1 MAICCRFGNE
11 RRRDGSH
18 VGWTFLSVT
27 DFGRSSLPRR
37 TSRHAA
43 TSDQARC
50 KEGPRGDVE
59 RMYVPRRFALRRKS
73 FPAERT
79 YLNAVL
85 SGRKDLPERS
95 PFRQKGPTERSPFR
109 QKVVAGLP
117 HISDGNLGQ
126 ECPRYTNRQIA
137 IQIFDSFRVQFATR
151 VFFKLQL
158 IAREGCMSLLLERIR
173 KSYREPGG
181 TRIPVLGIERFAMNQ
196 GEQVALIGASGGGKT
211 TLLNII
217 SGILT
222 PDSGRV
228 VVDGSD
234 IAARQEV
241 VRDRF
246 RAAKIGI
253 VFQTFNLLPAFSAL
267 ENVLLGMSFSGRS
280 VDKVFAKQLLER
292 VGLGHRLHHSPQ
304 KLSVGEQQRVA
315 VARSLANK
323 PVLLLADEPTANVDL
338 ANQQL
343 ILDLIRDTCRDHN
356 VTLLMVTHSA
366 DVAGTFARVENL
378 KDFNRPEL
386 CLQEK
391 SA

>member
-1 MAICCRFGNE
+1 
-11 RRRDGSH
+11 
-18 VGWTFLSVT
+18 
-27 DFGRSSLPRR
+27 
-37 TSRHAA
+37 
-43 TSDQARC
+43 
-50 KEGPRGDVE
+50 
-59 RMYVPRRFALRRKS
+59 
-73 FPAERT
+73 
-79 YLNAVL
+79 
-85 SGRKDLPERS
+85 
-95 PFRQKGPTERSPFR
+95 
-109 QKVVAGLP
+109 
-117 HISDGNLGQ
+117 
-126 ECPRYTNRQIA
+126 
-137 IQIFDSFRVQFATR
+137 
-151 VFFKLQL
+151 VFFKLLL

-173 KSYREPGG
+173 KSYRQPGG
-181 TRIPVLGIERFAMNQ
+181 DLIPVLGIERFAMNR
-196 GEQVALIGASGGGKT
+196 GEQVALIGSSGGGKT

-234 IAARQEV
+234 IATKHEV

-267 ENVLLGMSFSGRS
+267 ENVLLGMSFSGRG
-280 VDKVFAKQLLER
+280 VDKAFAKQLLER
-292 VGLGHRLHHSPQ
+292 VGLGHRLNHSPQ
-304 KLSVGEQQRVA
+304 QLSVGEQQRVA

-356 VTLLMVTHSA
+356 VTLLMVTHSS
-366 DVAGTFARVENL
+366 DVAGAFSRVENL

-386 CLQEK
+386 CFQEQ